1 MTLIVNTY
9 IKPYLLVTKQ
19 NLHEDDEFQG
29 NACSNAVGEIQ
40 KAVGNFYK
48 DNSDIVWYAIGIVLL
63 LGYFGYFG
71 WSIEKS
77 GCVKRNSND
86 NDNPMTNT
94 IVITI
99 RRTVSSSPIR
109 SRLAALCMLHPKYPK
124 SHNVVHLAMIE
135 IRTHNISGGRL

>member
-1 MTLIVNTY
+1 MQFILQDTTNV
-9 IKPYLLVTKQ
+9 PPDTKQ

-48 DNSDIVWYAIGIVLL
+48 DNSDYLL
-63 LGYFGYFG
+63 VNL
-71 WSIEKS
+71 SHCSSRKEKS

-109 SRLAALCMLHPKYPK
+109 SRLAALQIWFDV
-124 SHNVVHLAMIE
+124 SIHNQCHHI
-135 IRTHNISGGRL
+135 